1 MYLEKSVEQY
11 LRKQVIARGGMC
23 IKLDSEAGLPDRLVI
38 WKGGRNF
45 YVELKRP
52 EGRLSAIQKEY
63 HERLRKL
70 GQKVFVLWNFD
81 DVNNFVKENL
91 L

>member
-38 WKGGRNF
+38 WKGGRNC

-52 EGRLSAIQKEY
+52 EGRLSAIQREF

-70 GQKVFVLWNFD
+70 GQRVFVLWCYE
-81 DVNNFVKENL
+81 DVDKFIKEEL
-91 L
+91 R